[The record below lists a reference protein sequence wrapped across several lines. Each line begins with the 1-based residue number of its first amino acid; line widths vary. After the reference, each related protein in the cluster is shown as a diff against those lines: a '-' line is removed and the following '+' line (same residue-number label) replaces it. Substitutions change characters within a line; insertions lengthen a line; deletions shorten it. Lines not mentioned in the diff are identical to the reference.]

1 MRAAM
6 LERRINKERKR
17 KQELVVKR
25 QEEMRNQNQN
35 MSSNLAVQLKNKL
48 KFSMGIENNQQEVV
62 QQND

>member
-1 MRAAM
+1 M

-25 QEEMRNQNQN
+25 QEEMRNQNEN
-35 MSSNLAVQLKNKL
+35 MSSNLAEALKNKL